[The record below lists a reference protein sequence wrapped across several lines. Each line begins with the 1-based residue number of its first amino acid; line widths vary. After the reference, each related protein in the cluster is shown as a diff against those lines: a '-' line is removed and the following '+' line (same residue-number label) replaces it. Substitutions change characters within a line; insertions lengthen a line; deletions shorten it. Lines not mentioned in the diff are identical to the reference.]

1 MEVQIPPPLT
11 RPTPVRAAGPY
22 NDQMTNLVIGQS
34 AAVVGHRDRILD
46 AAERLLGR
54 FGYRKMTVDDI
65 AAEAGIG
72 KGTVYLSFPSKE
84 EVVLSTVDRIVD
96 RACRA
101 MEEAAARDASAPGR
115 LRAMLRARI
124 LVRFEAVATYS
135 ASLNDLLAGIRAAL
149 LARRV
154 QHFERETGVL
164 ARVIAGGQE
173 DGEIAAGAPRRIGR
187 ALVLATNSF
196 LPYALSPDELGDA
209 RRLGKE
215 AGDVIDIVVDGITAS
230 RPRSTA
236 RRKRPSRE
244 LALQDR

>member
-1 MEVQIPPPLT
+1 
-11 RPTPVRAAGPY
+11 
-22 NDQMTNLVIGQS
+22 MTNLVSSQS
-34 AAVVGHRDRILD
+34 APVVANRDRILD

-96 RACRA
+96 RVCTA
-101 MEEAAARDASAPGR
+101 MEEAAARDTSAPDR
-115 LRAMLRARI
+115 LRAMLRARV
-124 LVRFEAVATYS
+124 LVRFEAVAAYS
-135 ASLNDLLAGIRAAL
+135 ASLNDLLSSVRAAL

-154 QHFERETGVL
+154 QHFEREIGIL
-164 ARVIAGGQE
+164 ARVIAGAQE
-173 DGEIAAGAPRRIGR
+173 DGAVTAGAPRRIGR

-209 RRLGKE
+209 TRLRRE

-230 RPRSTA
+230 NPPTPV
-236 RRKRPSRE
+236 RKKGLARE
-244 LALQDR
+244 LVLRSR

>member
-1 MEVQIPPPLT
+1 
-11 RPTPVRAAGPY
+11 
-22 NDQMTNLVIGQS
+22 MTNPVMSQS
-34 AAVVGHRDRILD
+34 APAVGHRDRILD

-96 RACRA
+96 RVCAA
-101 MEEAAARDASAPGR
+101 MEETAAGDASAPDR
-115 LRAMLRARI
+115 LRSMLRARV
-124 LVRFEAVATYS
+124 LVRFEAVAAYS
-135 ASLNDLLAGIRAAL
+135 ASLNDLLAGVRAAL

-164 ARVIAGGQE
+164 ARVIAAGQQ
-173 DGEIAAGAPRRIGR
+173 DGEIAPGAPRRMAR

-196 LPYALSPDELGDA
+196 LPYALSPEELGDA
-209 RRLGKE
+209 TRLRRE

-230 RPRSTA
+230 
-236 RRKRPSRE
+236 KR
-244 LALQDR
+244 

>member
-1 MEVQIPPPLT
+1 
-11 RPTPVRAAGPY
+11 
-22 NDQMTNLVIGQS
+22 MTNLVTGRP
-34 AAVVGHRDRILD
+34 APVAGHRDRILD

-96 RACRA
+96 RVCAA
-101 MEEAAARDASAPGR
+101 MEEAAARDASAPDR
-115 LRAMLRARI
+115 LRAMLRARV
-124 LVRFEAVATYS
+124 LVRFEAVAAYS
-135 ASLNDLLAGIRAAL
+135 ASLNDLLGSVRAAL

-154 QHFERETGVL
+154 RHFEREIGLL

-173 DGEIAAGAPRRIGR
+173 DGELAAGAPRRIGR

-209 RRLGKE
+209 RRLSRE
-215 AGDVIDIVVDGITAS
+215 AGDVIDIVVDGVTAS
-230 RPRSTA
+230 VPATTA
-236 RRKRPSRE
+236 RGKRLPRE
-244 LALQDR
+244 LALRSR

>member
-1 MEVQIPPPLT
+1 
-11 RPTPVRAAGPY
+11 
-22 NDQMTNLVIGQS
+22 MTNLAISQPP
-34 AAVVGHRDRILD
+34 AVAGHRDRILD

-84 EVVLSTVDRIVD
+84 EVVLSTVDRIVE
-96 RACRA
+96 RVWAA
-101 MEEAAARDASAPGR
+101 MEEAAARDASAPDR

-124 LVRFEAVATYS
+124 LVRFEAVAAYS
-135 ASLNDLLAGIRAAL
+135 ASLNDLLGGIRAAL

-154 QHFERETGVL
+154 HHFEREIGVL
-164 ARVIAGGQE
+164 ARVIADGQQK
-173 DGEIAAGAPRRIGR
+173 GELTGGAPRRIGR

-209 RRLGKE
+209 KRLRRE

-230 RPRSTA
+230 GGRGR
-236 RRKRPSRE
+236 
-244 LALQDR
+244 

>member
-1 MEVQIPPPLT
+1 
-11 RPTPVRAAGPY
+11 
-22 NDQMTNLVIGQS
+22 MTNLVTSQPAS
-34 AAVVGHRDRILD
+34 AAGHRDRILD

-96 RACRA
+96 RVCTA
-101 MEEAAARDASAPGR
+101 MEEEAARDASAPVR
-115 LRAMLRARI
+115 LRAMLRARV
-124 LVRFEAVATYS
+124 LVRFEAVAAYS
-135 ASLNDLLAGIRAAL
+135 ASLNDLLGSIRAAL

-154 QHFERETGVL
+154 QHFEQEIGVL
-164 ARVIAGGQE
+164 ARVIAAAQQ
-173 DGEIAAGAPRRIGR
+173 DGELAAGAPRRIAR

-209 RRLGKE
+209 KRLRRE

-230 RPRSTA
+230 NQPTTA
-236 RRKRPSRE
+236 RRHRP
-244 LALQDR
+244 

>member
-1 MEVQIPPPLT
+1 
-11 RPTPVRAAGPY
+11 
-22 NDQMTNLVIGQS
+22 MTNVVISQTP
-34 AAVVGHRDRILD
+34 AAVGHRERILD

-96 RACRA
+96 RVCTA
-101 MEEAAARDASAPGR
+101 MEEAGARDASAPDR

-124 LVRFEAVATYS
+124 LVRFEAVTGYS
-135 ASLNDLLAGIRAAL
+135 ASLNDLLSSVRAAL

-154 QHFERETGVL
+154 QHFERETSVL
-164 ARVIAGGQE
+164 AQVIADGQQ
-173 DGEIAAGAPRRIGR
+173 DGELVAGAPRRIGR

-196 LPYALSPDELGDA
+196 LPYALGPDELGDA
-209 RRLGKE
+209 KRLRRE
-215 AGDVIDIVVDGITAS
+215 AGDVIDIVVDGITVSA
-230 RPRSTA
+230 
-236 RRKRPSRE
+236 
-244 LALQDR
+244 

>member
-1 MEVQIPPPLT
+1 
-11 RPTPVRAAGPY
+11 
-22 NDQMTNLVIGQS
+22 MTNLVIGQP
-34 AAVVGHRDRILD
+34 APAPAIGHRDRILD

-65 AAEAGIG
+65 ATEAGIG

-101 MEEAAARDASAPGR
+101 MEAAAARDESAPDR

-124 LVRFEAVATYS
+124 LVRFEAVARYS

-173 DGEIAAGAPRRIGR
+173 EGELAAGAPRRIGR

-209 RRLGKE
+209 RRLSRE

-230 RPRSTA
+230 NPRTTT

-244 LALQDR
+244 LALQGR

>member
-1 MEVQIPPPLT
+1 
-11 RPTPVRAAGPY
+11 
-22 NDQMTNLVIGQS
+22 MTNLVTGQP
-34 AAVVGHRDRILD
+34 APVVGHRDRILD

-84 EVVLSTVDRIVD
+84 EVVLSTVDRIVE
-96 RACRA
+96 RVCTA
-101 MEEAAARDASAPGR
+101 MEEAAARDAPAPER
-115 LRAMLRARI
+115 LRAMLRARV
-124 LVRFEAVATYS
+124 LVRFEAVAAYS
-135 ASLNDLLAGIRAAL
+135 ASLNDLLGRIRAAL

-154 QHFERETGVL
+154 QHFERETFVL
-164 ARVIAGGQE
+164 ARVIAGGQQE
-173 DGEIAAGAPRRIGR
+173 GELAAGAPRRIGR

-209 RRLGKE
+209 KRLRRE

-230 RPRSTA
+230 DPPTTA
-236 RRKRPSRE
+236 RRKRLFGEVVLGRN
-244 LALQDR
+244 R

>member
-1 MEVQIPPPLT
+1 
-11 RPTPVRAAGPY
+11 
-22 NDQMTNLVIGQS
+22 MTNLVMSQS
-34 AAVVGHRDRILD
+34 PPVVGHRDRILD

-96 RACRA
+96 RVCAA
-101 MEEAAARDASAPGR
+101 MEEAAARDESAPDR
-115 LRAMLRARI
+115 LRAMLRARV
-124 LVRFEAVATYS
+124 LVRFEAVAAYS
-135 ASLNDLLAGIRAAL
+135 ASLNDLFGNVRAAL

-154 QHFERETGVL
+154 RHFEREIGVL
-164 ARVIAGGQE
+164 ARVIAGGQQE
-173 DGEIAAGAPRRIGR
+173 GELAAGAPRRIGR

-209 RRLGKE
+209 KRLRRE

-230 RPRSTA
+230 NPPTTA
-236 RRKRPSRE
+236 RRKRLSRE
-244 LALQDR
+244 LVLRSR

>member
-1 MEVQIPPPLT
+1 
-11 RPTPVRAAGPY
+11 
-22 NDQMTNLVIGQS
+22 MTNLVTGQAG
-34 AAVVGHRDRILD
+34 AAVGPRDRILD

-84 EVVLSTVDRIVD
+84 EVVLSTVDRIVE
-96 RACRA
+96 RVCTA
-101 MEEAAARDASAPGR
+101 MEEAAAREEPAAER
-115 LRAMLRARI
+115 LRAMLRARV
-124 LVRFEAVATYS
+124 LVRFEAVAAYS
-135 ASLNDLLAGIRAAL
+135 ASLNDLLGRIRAAL

-154 QHFERETGVL
+154 QHFEREIGVL
-164 ARVIAGGQE
+164 ARVIAGGQRE
-173 DGEIAAGAPRRIGR
+173 GELAAGAPRRIGR

-209 RRLGKE
+209 KRLRRE

-230 RPRSTA
+230 DPPATA
-236 RRKRPSRE
+236 RRKRLFGEVVVGRN
-244 LALQDR
+244 R